1 MKDIDLTA
9 AELMEIDKALKTVI
23 ERYEK
28 DFIIFAGTP
37 LAEVSRMNW
46 MNAKSALQKITA

>member
-1 MKDIDLTA
+1 MDFTMSELT
-9 AELMEIDKALKTVI
+9 EIDKALQEAI

-37 LAEVSRMNW
+37 LAEVSRKNW
-46 MNAKSALQKITA
+46 MDAKSALRKITA

>member
-1 MKDIDLTA
+1 MEFNA
-9 AELMEIDKALKTVI
+9 AELMEIDKALKTAI

-37 LAEVSRMNW
+37 LAEISRLNCMD
-46 MNAKSALQKITA
+46 AKSALQKITA